1 MHLITDGVGYVASR
15 SDQKR
20 QRLPLAVPGTL
31 EHGVKEFPI
40 GLSVQFI
47 EDHPVSVET
56 MPVRYIRRQ

>member
-1 MHLITDGVGYVASR
+1 MHLITDGVGDVASR

-47 EDHPVSVET
+47 EDH
-56 MPVRYIRRQ
+56 Q